1 MQYKENNKDLNINEI
16 IRPVSTFSY
25 TDKIDDV
32 FRLMQERK
40 ETFSLV
46 YDKDKFLGIITIED
60 AIEEIVG
67 NIYDEYDK

>member
-1 MQYKENNKDLNINEI
+1 MNINEI